1 VNCNDF
7 EAHIDRYLDG
17 ALDSGAWRRALD
29 HTAAC
34 PACDALVTRYQQ
46 AAALLKTAVTDRVA
60 AVDVSGLWD
69 AIESQ
74 VRPISRAPSYATPRL
89 APLAA
94 GSGSGLLDRLR
105 GWAAQLTPVRIGA
118 AMATAAAAVALLMAS
133 LGTETTPE
141 RVARS
146 SVRMKSKAVRIE
158 TMEVPSGY
166 TVSTWSR
173 PRSRTH
179 MISINPD
186 PAYTFASV
194 SR

>member
-7 EAHIDRYLDG
+7 EINIDRYLDG
-17 ALDSGAWRRALD
+17 ALDSEAWRHAVD

-34 PACDALVTRYQQ
+34 AACATMVAKYQQ
-46 AAALLKTAVTDRVA
+46 SAALLKTAVTDRVA
-60 AVDVSGLWD
+60 AVDVSGLWEKID
-69 AIESQ
+69 AQ
-74 VRPISRAPSYATPRL
+74 VGPV
-89 APLAA
+89 APLSAPTAA
-94 GSGSGLLDRLR
+94 WPAPLGFLDRLR
-105 GWAAQLTPVRIGA
+105 GWAAAELTAMRIGA

-133 LGTETTPE
+133 LGAETTPE
-141 RVARS
+141 RVARNGG
-146 SVRMKSKAVRIE
+146 VRMKSKAVRIE
-158 TMEVPSGY
+158 TMEVPAGY

-186 PAYTFASV
+186 PTYTFASV